1 MSTIVDSCFV
11 YFYWIWDLK
20 KKVNLKKKEGNKDKV
35 ENKLVVNESEQAA
48 LFGKVQ
54 TAVMSVGT
62 CI

>member
-1 MSTIVDSCFV
+1 M